1 MSFASCI
8 YSGTVLHTRLR
19 PAKHR
24 LKYGVFNLLINL
36 DELPML
42 EKGLR
47 FLHINRWGL
56 VSFYEKD
63 HGDGRVNGLKNHIME
78 LVQQAGKSSEYNKI
92 TLLCYPRILGYVFN
106 PLSIYFCRNAQGET
120 GVVIYE
126 VGNTFGERHSYVI
139 PVTEQNGAQNGGQIA
154 QSCQKEFYVSPF
166 VPMQCLY
173 RFFID
178 LPAQSVRV
186 LIKEDDEQGHFL
198 SASFSGERRALTDAH
213 LLKTL
218 LMHPLMTLKVTL
230 GIYWEALRIW
240 RKRVPVH
247 RHTAQQTANTISIIS
262 GISGSSNPTLHK
274 ADTIEGNEAL

>member
-8 YSGTVLHTRLR
+8 YSGTVLHTRLW

-24 LKYGVFNLLINL
+24 LKYSVFNLLIDL

-42 EKGLR
+42 DKTLR
-47 FLHINRWGL
+47 FLRINRWGL

-63 HGDGRVNGLKNHIME
+63 HGDGRAIGLKTHIME
-78 LVQQAGKSSEYNKI
+78 LVQQAGKGAEYSKI
-92 TLLCYPRILGYVFN
+92 TLLCYPRIFGYVFN
-106 PLSIYFCRNAQGET
+106 PLSIYFCRNEQGET

-139 PVTEQNGAQNGGQIA
+139 PVSEQSNGQIE

-178 LPAQSVRV
+178 LPAQTVRI

-198 SASFSGERRALTDAH
+198 SASFSGARRVLTDSQLFKA
-213 LLKTL
+213 LLV
-218 LMHPLMTLKVTL
+218 HPLMTLKVTF

-240 RKRVPVH
+240 RKRVPLH
-247 RHTAQQTANTISIIS
+247 RHTPQGSANTITIIS
-262 GISGSSNPTLHK
+262 GSTNPTLDMTN
-274 ADTIEGNEAL
+274 ANEGHEAL